1 MKKTITYLFTFAL
14 FAVLATT
21 SFAQK
26 GNDVERKIKFAKG
39 KSSATVK
46 DSIADRN
53 TTHSWIVG
61 AKAGQT
67 MTVVF
72 TSTRKDVDFCISY
85 PNGGADDD
93 SCSKRNG
100 GCPLHRN
107 PDPSKTFDSLSPK
120 EAPVCAT
127 AECWQVRNGRR

>member
-1 MKKTITYLFTFAL
+1 MRKTILGIFTLML
-14 FAVLATT
+14 FAAMATV

-26 GNDVERKIKFAKG
+26 GNDVERTIKFAKG

-46 DSIADRN
+46 DTIASRN
-53 TTHSWIVG
+53 TTHTWLVG

-85 PNGGADDD
+85 PNGGMDDD
-93 SCSKRNG
+93 SC
-100 GCPLHRN
+100 
-107 PDPSKTFDSLSPK
+107 TTSL
-120 EAPVCAT
+120 
-127 AECWQVRNGRR
+127 N

>member
-1 MKKTITYLFTFAL
+1 MRKTILGIFTIVL
-14 FAVLATT
+14 FAAMATA

-46 DSIADRN
+46 DTIADRN

-61 AKAGQT
+61 VKAGQK

-85 PNGGADDD
+85 PNGGMDDD
-93 SCSKRNG
+93 SCSKRKWIIEPTEDGNYSFTI
-100 GCPLHRN
+100 
-107 PDPSKTFDSLSPK
+107 DSKRENTPYTLTVTVK
-120 EAPVCAT
+120 
-127 AECWQVRNGRR
+127 

>member
-1 MKKTITYLFTFAL
+1 MKKTIACLFTFAL
-14 FAVLATT
+14 LAVLATT

-26 GNDVERKIKFAKG
+26 GNNVERKIKFAKG
-39 KSSATVK
+39 KSAATVK

-72 TSTRKDVDFCISY
+72 TSARKDVDFCISY
-85 PNGGADDD
+85 PNGGMDDD
-93 SCSKRNG
+93 SCTKRKWTIDPTEDGNYTFMIDSKREN
-100 GCPLHRN
+100 
-107 PDPSKTFDSLSPK
+107 T
-120 EAPVCAT
+120 
-127 AECWQVRNGRR
+127 

>member
-21 SFAQK
+21 SFAQNGNK

-72 TSTRKDVDFCISY
+72 TSARKDVDFCIGF
-85 PNGGADDD
+85 PNGGEPED
-93 SCSKRNG
+93 SCGKRQWTIELPDDGNYTLIIDSKRENT
-100 GCPLHRN
+100 PYTLTVTI
-107 PDPSKTFDSLSPK
+107 K
-120 EAPVCAT
+120 
-127 AECWQVRNGRR
+127 

>member
-21 SFAQK
+21 SFAQMGSK

-46 DSIADRN
+46 DTIASRN

-61 AKAGQT
+61 VKAGQK

-93 SCSKRNG
+93 SCSKRKWTI
-100 GCPLHRN
+100 
-107 PDPSKTFDSLSPK
+107 DPTEDGNYSFTIDSKR
-120 EAPVCAT
+120 ENT
-127 AECWQVRNGRR
+127 AYTLTVTVK

>member
-14 FAVLATT
+14 FAVLATA

-93 SCSKRNG
+93 SCSKRKWIIEPTEG
-100 GCPLHRN
+100 GN
-107 PDPSKTFDSLSPK
+107 YTFMIDSKRENTPYTLTVTIK
-120 EAPVCAT
+120 
-127 AECWQVRNGRR
+127 

>member
-1 MKKTITYLFTFAL
+1 MRKTISGLLTFVL
-14 FAVLATT
+14 FATLATV

-26 GNDVERKIKFAKG
+26 GNDVERKLKFAKG

-53 TTHSWIVG
+53 TTHTWIAK

-85 PNGGADDD
+85 PNGGMDND
-93 SCSKRNG
+93 SCSKRKWIIEPTEDGNYSFMI
-100 GCPLHRN
+100 
-107 PDPSKTFDSLSPK
+107 DSKRENTPYTLTVTIK
-120 EAPVCAT
+120 
-127 AECWQVRNGRR
+127 

>member
-85 PNGGADDD
+85 PNGGSDDD
-93 SCSKRNG
+93 SCSKRKWIIEPTEDGNYTFMI
-100 GCPLHRN
+100 
-107 PDPSKTFDSLSPK
+107 DSKRENTPYTLTVTIK
-120 EAPVCAT
+120 
-127 AECWQVRNGRR
+127 

>member
-1 MKKTITYLFTFAL
+1 MRKTILGIFTLVL
-14 FAVLATT
+14 FAAMATV

-26 GNDVERKIKFAKG
+26 GDDVERTIKFAKG

-46 DSIADRN
+46 DSIASRN
-53 TTHSWIVG
+53 TTHTWIVG

-85 PNGGADDD
+85 PNGGTDDD
-93 SCSKRNG
+93 SCSKRKWVIEPTEDGNYSFMI
-100 GCPLHRN
+100 
-107 PDPSKTFDSLSPK
+107 DSKR
-120 EAPVCAT
+120 ENT
-127 AECWQVRNGRR
+127 AYTLTVTIK

>member
-1 MKKTITYLFTFAL
+1 MRKTISGLLTFVL
-14 FAVLATT
+14 FATMATV

-72 TSTRKDVDFCISY
+72 TSARKDVDFCISF
-85 PNGGADDD
+85 PNGGEPED
-93 SCSKRNG
+93 SCGRRTWTIELPDDGNYTLIIDSKRENT
-100 GCPLHRN
+100 PYTLTVTI
-107 PDPSKTFDSLSPK
+107 K
-120 EAPVCAT
+120 
-127 AECWQVRNGRR
+127 